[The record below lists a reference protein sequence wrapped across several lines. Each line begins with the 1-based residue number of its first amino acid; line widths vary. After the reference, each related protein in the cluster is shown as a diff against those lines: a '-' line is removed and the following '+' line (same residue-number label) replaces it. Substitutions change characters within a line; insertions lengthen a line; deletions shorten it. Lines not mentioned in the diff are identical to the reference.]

1 MPSIF
6 GIHAALEDPAG
17 RDAPIVCA
25 VCQETPPLFDRTI
38 ACGGY
43 ETGLR
48 DLIPLLKFQQV
59 RPAARFLGRML
70 ADQINAAESAMPTG
84 TIAVVPVPLHKR
96 KQAARGFNQS
106 EETVRAALKRVSRQE
121 RFELKRGNL
130 LRTRDTGSQI
140 GLTRDQRRDS
150 LRGAFSMKDRAAI
163 SGRHV
168 LLVDDVYTTGTTA
181 SECARVLRKAGAAS
195 VWVAV
200 IARTQRVPDLIFRAG
215 KSEREDALTD
225 SSLPPISKEKENNR
239 PVGVQG

>member
-6 GIHAALEDPAG
+6 GIHAAVEDPA
-17 RDAPIVCA
+17 RREASIVCT
-25 VCQETPPLFDRTI
+25 VCQESPPLFDRTI

-48 DLIPLLKFQQV
+48 DLIHLLKFQQV

-70 ADQINAAESAMPTG
+70 AEQINAVEPAMPAG

-106 EETVRAALKRVSRQE
+106 EEIVRAALKSMSRPE

-140 GLTRDQRRDS
+140 GLTRDQRRDN
-150 LRGAFSMKDRAAI
+150 LRGAFSVKDRAAI

-200 IARTQRVPDLIFRAG
+200 IARTQRVPDFIFRAG
-215 KSEREDALTD
+215 ESEGENALTD
-225 SSLPPISKEKENNR
+225 SSLPPIAKEKESDR
-239 PVGVQG
+239 EVAAQG

>member
-6 GIHAALEDPAG
+6 GIHAAPEDPS
-17 RDAPIVCA
+17 RKDSPIVCA
-25 VCQETPPLFDRTI
+25 ICRETPPTFDRTI

-48 DLIPLLKFQQV
+48 DLIHLLKFHQV
-59 RPAARFLGRML
+59 RPAARFLGSML
-70 ADQINAAESAMPTG
+70 AEQINAAEPSMPTG

-106 EETVRAALKRVSRQE
+106 EEIVRAALKSVSRPE
-121 RFELKRGNL
+121 RFELETGNL

-140 GLTRDQRRDS
+140 GLTRDQRRDN
-150 LRGAFSMKDRAAI
+150 LRGAFAVKDRAAI

-168 LLVDDVYTTGTTA
+168 LVVDDVYTTGTTA

-200 IARTQRVPDLIFRAG
+200 IARTQRVPDFIFMAG
-215 KSEREDALTD
+215 EFAGRNTSADP
-225 SSLPPISKEKENNR
+225 SLPQISKEKESSR
-239 PVGVQG
+239 KVAVQG